1 MHMHRFF
8 SAALVIGFTL
18 GIGSACHPADE
29 GKAQE
34 LNRALS
40 DIGTAEQMIRQKTAL
55 AESVRQMLRQQADE
69 LKAEIHQE
77 RRRANVA
84 ALQQALQINRIDYNL
99 RLVQRLFGYID
110 RLEDRIGNFRSAV
123 HALDFY
129 RRQIRDDILTLR
141 TLNDADT
148 AGLVRQV
155 AADLDGFKTQA
166 EKPLL
171 TASSAG
177 LRPLEAIWSDI
188 LQGK

>member
-1 MHMHRFF
+1 MHIHRVV
-8 SAALVIGFTL
+8 SAALIIGFTL
-18 GIGSACHPADE
+18 GIWCAGIAADD
-29 GKAQE
+29 GKVQE

-40 DIGTAEQMIRQKTAL
+40 DIGSAEQMIRQKTAL
-55 AESVRQMLRQQADE
+55 AGSVRQLLRQQADE

-77 RRRANVA
+77 RRRTNVA
-84 ALQQALQINRIDYNL
+84 AFQQAVQINRIDYNL

-110 RLEDRIGNFRSAV
+110 RLDDRIGNFRSTV

-129 RRQIRDDILTLR
+129 RRQIRDDMLILR

-148 AGLVRQV
+148 AGLLRQLD
-155 AADLDGFKTQA
+155 ADLNGFKAQA

-171 TASSAG
+171 TASAAG
-177 LRPLEAIWSDI
+177 LRPLETIWSDI

>member
-1 MHMHRFF
+1 MHMHRLV
-8 SAALVIGFTL
+8 SAALVIGL
-18 GIGSACHPADE
+18 IHGIGCAGIAADD

-40 DIGTAEQMIRQKTAL
+40 DIGAAEQMIRQKAAL
-55 AESVRQMLRQQADE
+55 AENARQMLKQQADE

-77 RRRANVA
+77 RRRTNVA
-84 ALQQALQINRIDYNL
+84 AFQHALQINRIDYNL
-99 RLVQRLFGYID
+99 RLVQRLSGYID

-129 RRQIRDDILTLR
+129 RRQIRDDMLTLR

-148 AGLVRQV
+148 AELMRQV
-155 AADLDGFKTQA
+155 AADLNGFKAQA

-171 TASSAG
+171 TASTAG
-177 LRPLEAIWSDI
+177 LRPLETIWSDI
-188 LQGK
+188 LQNK